1 MDNFIELTGEN
12 GNEMFELLLRFRFRG
27 TDYIALRP
35 ENEDEDTA
43 VVFEVRKLDGGQEKY
58 VTITDTNL
66 AKEVFV
72 HFVSIWEMA
81 QEEAD
86 DEDE

>member
-1 MDNFIELTGEN
+1 MDNLIELTGEN
-12 GNEMFELLLRFRFRG
+12 GKELFEILLRFRLKG

-35 ENEDEDTA
+35 EKEDEETVA
-43 VVFEVRKLDGGQEKY
+43 VFEVRKLEGGQEQY
-58 VTITDTNL
+58 ITISDTNL

-81 QEEAD
+81 QEESE